1 MPEFYT
7 RRTSGLPPSA
17 MEYAMPL
24 IQLGMT
30 IKDRKKRDEDYALRK
45 QWEEEDRALKRQQ
58 LEENKA
64 LAAEERTYQRDLD
77 TKKEMFEREKLDR
90 SDLRNLEADTE
101 SRRRWDIEQKRL
113 AANDEFNRKH
123 QNAMLEL
130 NTKIAEA
137 SKLNPMMA
145 ADLEVYQQL
154 YKTLGDAVNNGDE
167 DLINKAKGDIVT
179 HRDYLKRTYPTYFG
193 QNMSDP
199 NMGLAQPPQRGRI
212 PQTDKVFAGKKQV
225 IQTGTDKSGRKVV
238 KYADGTIEYAN

>member
-1 MPEFYT
+1 MAFYE

-17 MEYAMPL
+17 MEYAMPI

-58 LEENKA
+58 LEEIKA
-64 LAAEERTYQRDLD
+64 LAAEVRTYQRDLD
-77 TKKEMFEREKLDR
+77 TKREMFEREKLDR
-90 SDLRNLEADTE
+90 SDLRNLEVDTE

-137 SKLNPMMA
+137 GMNPMMA
-145 ADLEVYQQL
+145 ADLEVYKSL
-154 YKTLGDAVNNGDE
+154 YKTLGEAVNNLADE
-167 DLINKAKGDIVT
+167 ETLNKIKGDILN
-179 HRDYLKRTYPTYFG
+179 HRTLLKTRYPQLRQSGY
-193 QNMSDP
+193 DP
-199 NMGLAQPPQRGRI
+199 DMGLAQPPQRGRI
-212 PQTDKVFAGKKQV
+212 SQTDKVFAGKKQV

>member
-1 MPEFYT
+1 MAFYE

-137 SKLNPMMA
+137 GKMNPMMA
-145 ADLEVYQQL
+145 ADLEVYKSL
-154 YKTLGDAVNNGDE
+154 YKTLGEAVNNQADE
-167 DLINKAKGDIVT
+167 ETLNKIKGDIVNHKT
-179 HRDYLKRTYPTYFG
+179 LLKTRYPQLRQSGY
-193 QNMSDP
+193 DP
-199 NMGLAQPPQRGRI
+199 DMGLAQPPQRGRI
-212 PQTDKVFAGKKQV
+212 SQADKALAGKKQV

-238 KYADGTIEYAN
+238 KYSDGTIEYAN